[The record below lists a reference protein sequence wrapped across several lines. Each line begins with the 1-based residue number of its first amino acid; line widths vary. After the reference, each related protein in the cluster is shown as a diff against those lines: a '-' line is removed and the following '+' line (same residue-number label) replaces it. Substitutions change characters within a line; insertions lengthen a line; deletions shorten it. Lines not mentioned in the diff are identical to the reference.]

1 VTQPRRRAAEP
12 TTTGRNASGPSSLIT
27 FSSDE
32 HHDPSMTVG
41 HPRPA
46 AQAPAAALQP
56 SPGGTKILVVE
67 DDERMLD
74 FLQRALGSR
83 GYDVDTAADG
93 PEALRKAREASHD
106 AVVLDVMI
114 PAPDGIEVL
123 QAWRA
128 AGWAVPVLLLT
139 ARDAVGHRVE
149 GLDAGADD
157 YLTKPFA
164 VVELFARIERLL
176 DRPPSLRPPVL
187 RTGELRLDPACH
199 EVTRGD
205 VAIPLSAKEFAL
217 LHELMRHPGRVL
229 TRSDLV
235 EHLWSY
241 SYDGDSNVIDVYIG
255 YLRDKI
261 DRPFGQDSI
270 ETVRGV
276 GYRLRP
282 QPPLTSSTEGPEQ

>member
-1 VTQPRRRAAEP
+1 
-12 TTTGRNASGPSSLIT
+12 
-27 FSSDE
+27 
-32 HHDPSMTVG
+32 M
-41 HPRPA
+41 
-46 AQAPAAALQP
+46 
-56 SPGGTKILVVE
+56 ILVVE

-74 FLQRALGSR
+74 FLQRALATR
-83 GYDVDTAADG
+83 GYTVDTAADG
-93 PEALRKAREASHD
+93 AEALRKGMEARHD

-123 QAWRA
+123 QTWRA
-128 AGWAVPVLLLT
+128 TGRTMPVLLLT
-139 ARDAVGHRVE
+139 ARDDVGYRVE

-176 DRPPSLRPPVL
+176 QRPPSLRPSVL
-187 RTGELRLDPACH
+187 RSGDLRLDPARH

-205 VAIPLSAKEFAL
+205 VAVPLSAKEFAL
-217 LHELMRHPGRVL
+217 LHELMRHPERVL
-229 TRSDLV
+229 TRSELI

-276 GYRLRP
+276 GYRLRA
-282 QPPLTSSTEGPEQ
+282 QPPLVSSTKRPEQ